1 MTITLKNAVIQYHL
15 SEHLK
20 LEIMTLAHQLIT
32 IPSLKKDEK
41 LGAKLTAISI
51 LESILTE
58 AKSAAAI
65 TDSKDLL
72 ESCSIIDETIKLAES
87 NQFGLAS
94 EKAGEAITQITTAAA
109 ESFAVLS
116 ENGLI

>member
-1 MTITLKNAVIQYHL
+1 MTITLKNAVLQYHL

-32 IPSLKKDEK
+32 IPSMKKDEK
-41 LGAKLTAISI
+41 PGAKMVIINLF
-51 LESILTE
+51 ESVLSE
-58 AKSAAAI
+58 AKSAAA
-65 TDSKDLL
+65 TADSRDILASCAIL
-72 ESCSIIDETIKLAES
+72 EETIKLAES

-94 EKAGEAITQITTAAA
+94 EKAAEAMTPITTAAA
-109 ESFAVLS
+109 ESFAVMS